1 MRACAPKCSAIS
13 TSISGTLTAGR
24 TTTADS
30 RTHAYGRRA
39 RSAVERARHHV
50 SAVIVRVQTLRPALA
65 MLLLGAGICLFGA
78 AIIRAPLILR
88 PFVGRRALAT
98 R

>member
-1 MRACAPKCSAIS
+1 MRAEVLRYLDVDF
-13 TSISGTLTAGR
+13 GN
-24 TTTADS
+24 ADS

-78 AIIRAPLILR
+78 AIIRDPLILR